1 MITFK
6 IEGLTEMIN
15 KLNQETWIEPDKIDA
30 IVHEAAMPVVKRL
43 QQEYSITWGKSKAA
57 LRYNKSFDL
66 ANSVEAFRRNRKK
79 GEPYFT
85 YYVGPRYT
93 GGKSLVSYGG
103 NAAHLL
109 EYGTGARFRANSSK
123 GGVGKKVKGKK
134 TGLSGVYGAKV
145 STGYVKAY
153 GIIRR
158 VGDEFGPKT
167 TEFLKSKIMSLITQ
181 RVKQLGFQV

>member
-43 QQEYSITWGKSKAA
+43 QQEYSITWGKSKSA
-57 LRYNKSFDL
+57 LKYDKSFDL

-85 YYVGPRYT
+85 YYVGPRYS
-93 GGKSLVSYGG
+93 GGKNALVSYGG

-109 EYGTGARFRANSSK
+109 EYGTAPRFRANTGK
-123 GGVGKKVKGKK
+123 GGVSVNGR
-134 TGLSGVYGAKV
+134 VYGEKH
-145 STGYVKAY
+145 STGYVKPY
-153 GIIRR
+153 GIIRKAY
-158 VGDEFGPKT
+158 DEYKGAGI
-167 TEFLKSKIMSLITQ
+167 EFMKAKINSLIKEQ
-181 RVKQLGFQV
+181 AKLKGLQAA